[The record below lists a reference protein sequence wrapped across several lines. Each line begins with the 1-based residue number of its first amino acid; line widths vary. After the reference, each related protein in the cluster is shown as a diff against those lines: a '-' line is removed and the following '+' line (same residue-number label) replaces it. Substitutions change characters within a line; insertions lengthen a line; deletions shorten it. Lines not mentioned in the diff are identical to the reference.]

1 MSESQPAAGTA
12 SPRPTGRYT
21 LKMRQI
27 KGPKYRNV
35 KYQPTLG
42 VRVAAVAGGILVV
55 SLLHHATPLS
65 LIHWHNAFQN
75 LYYLPIVLAGRSFGW
90 RGGLGAAAFAGLSI
104 LPFNIEIWNRLPNF
118 AIDQMWDIPL
128 FCAAGSFT
136 GFLAERE
143 RRQRADLE
151 RTTRQLTDVYQELQ
165 DNFER
170 MKRAERLL
178 ALGQLSA
185 GLAHEVRNPL
195 ASIAG
200 AAGILQRN
208 LRLATR
214 EAECLAI
221 IAKECQRLNGLVT
234 DFLAFARPRAPS
246 YQSTEIG
253 PLVDSVLE
261 LAAHGMEGR
270 RIALRKE
277 VGPVGPIEC
286 DPELMKQV
294 LLNLVINSIQAMPQG
309 GEVLVSAGARNGRVL
324 IQVKDE
330 GCGIEAMDRDR
341 MFDPFFTTKETGTGL
356 GLSVAHK
363 IVEQHGGILIAE
375 GNPTKGMTFSV
386 EIPLHQ
392 SGAHER

>member
-1 MSESQPAAGTA
+1 
-12 SPRPTGRYT
+12 
-21 LKMRQI
+21 MRQI
-27 KGPKYRNV
+27 RGPEYLIV
-35 KYQPTLG
+35 KYEPTLG
-42 VRVAAVAGGILVV
+42 VRVAAVAGGILVI
-55 SLLHHATPLS
+55 SLLHHVTPLS

-90 RGGLGAAAFAGLSI
+90 RGGLVAAVFAGLSN

-128 FCAAGSFT
+128 FCAAGAFT
-136 GFLAERE
+136 GILAERE

-151 RTTRQLTDVYQELQ
+151 RTTRRLTEVYRQLQ

-170 MKRAERLL
+170 MKRAERLF

-208 LRLATR
+208 LRLETR

-221 IAKECQRLNGLVT
+221 IAKECQRLNVLVT
-234 DFLAFARPRAPS
+234 DFLAFARPRTPS
-246 YQSTEIG
+246 YQSIQIG

-261 LAAHGMEGR
+261 LAAHGIDGGR
-270 RIALRKE
+270 ITLRKE
-277 VGPVGPIEC
+277 IGLAGQIEC

-309 GEVLVSAGARNGRVL
+309 GEVLVSAGARDGRVL

-330 GCGIEAMDRDR
+330 GCGIGATDRDKI
-341 MFDPFFTTKETGTGL
+341 FDPFFTTKETGTGL

-363 IVEQHGGILIAE
+363 IVEQHRGILTAE
-375 GNPTKGMTFSV
+375 CNPVKGMTFSV
-386 EIPLHQ
+386 EIPLRQ
-392 SGAHER
+392 SRPHEA